1 MKVKELYLQNFRSF
15 AALHIRFDPLLT
27 VIVAE
32 NGVGKTSVLDAIAIA
47 FGRLLTKLPKIK
59 GVSIKDTDLRMSER
73 EKCAPFVHYWMH
85 VADFSGQSI
94 QWSNGKK
101 RDSSDKTRKEILA
114 SILDSEKFKAGY
126 KQIDQFADSLIDKHN
141 SDEGYY
147 MPVVAYY
154 GTNRA
159 IIDEVQRRRNFRKEY
174 SRFESLV
181 SALNPNARFKEVFE
195 WFNAMEDLERRKQQ
209 EQKDF
214 EYSLP
219 ELNAVRRAIESMLP
233 GFSRPRTEIRPLRFV
248 IDRTLDDGST
258 RTFRIG
264 QLSDGYRVMLGLVM
278 DLARRLAQA
287 NPPYEHDTGEG
298 LDITD
303 PLDSPAIVLID
314 EVDLHLHP
322 RWQQRVL
329 GDLRRT
335 FRNAQFI
342 VSTHSPQ
349 VLTTVKAEC
358 IRGLKSVDGKIVVKD
373 DYQFSE
379 GAEAQLALEDI
390 LGVSPRPQG
399 LDVVKQLNAYLDLVA
414 SDQWDSETAAEL
426 RKTLDAWGRGHET
439 ALLKAD
445 MDIRMRQ
452 HRRNQ
457 GGA

>member
-1 MKVKELYLQNFRSF
+1 MKIRELYLQNFRSF
-15 AALHIRFDPLLT
+15 PELHIQFDPLLT
-27 VIVAE
+27 VIVGE

-59 GVSIKDTDLRMSER
+59 GVSFKDTDLRMPESEKR
-73 EKCAPFVHYWMH
+73 APFVHYWMH
-85 VADFSGQSI
+85 VADFSEQPI

-101 RDSSDKTRKEILA
+101 RDSSEKTRKEILS
-114 SILDSEKFKAGY
+114 SILEPEKFKAGY
-126 KQIDQFADSLIDKHN
+126 KQIDQFADSLIDRHN

-147 MPVVAYY
+147 MPVIAYY

-159 IIDEVQRRRNFRKEY
+159 IIDEVKRRRNFRKEY

-209 EQKDF
+209 EMQSF
-214 EYSLP
+214 NYTLP

-233 GFSRPRTEIRPLRFV
+233 GFSRPRTEVRPLRFV
-248 IDRTLDDGST
+248 IDRVLDDG
-258 RTFRIG
+258 TFQTLRIG

-278 DLARRLAQA
+278 DLARRMAQA
-287 NPPYEHDTGEG
+287 NPPYENDHGEVP
-298 LDITD
+298 DITD
-303 PLDSPAIVLID
+303 PLDSPAVVLID

-335 FRNAQFI
+335 FRNTQFI
-342 VSTHSPQ
+342 VSTHSAQ

-358 IRGLKSVDGKIVVKD
+358 IRGLKYIDGKVVVKD

-379 GAEAQLALEDI
+379 GAESQLALEDI

-399 LDVVKQLNAYLDLVA
+399 LDVVKQLNKYLELVA
-414 SDQWDSETAAEL
+414 KDQWDSLEAAEL
-426 RKTLDAWGRGHET
+426 RRKLDEWGHGHES

-452 HRRNQ
+452 YRRARGN
-457 GGA
+457 A

>member
-1 MKVKELYLQNFRSF
+1 
-15 AALHIRFDPLLT
+15 
-27 VIVAE
+27 
-32 NGVGKTSVLDAIAIA
+32 
-47 FGRLLTKLPKIK
+47 
-59 GVSIKDTDLRMSER
+59 
-73 EKCAPFVHYWMH
+73 
-85 VADFSGQSI
+85 
-94 QWSNGKK
+94 
-101 RDSSDKTRKEILA
+101 
-114 SILDSEKFKAGY
+114 
-126 KQIDQFADSLIDKHN
+126 
-141 SDEGYY
+141 
-147 MPVVAYY
+147 
-154 GTNRA
+154 
-159 IIDEVQRRRNFRKEY
+159 
-174 SRFESLV
+174 
-181 SALNPNARFKEVFE
+181 
-195 WFNAMEDLERRKQQ
+195 
-209 EQKDF
+209 
-214 EYSLP
+214 
-219 ELNAVRRAIESMLP
+219 
-233 GFSRPRTEIRPLRFV
+233 
-248 IDRTLDDGST
+248 
-258 RTFRIG
+258 
-264 QLSDGYRVMLGLVM
+264 MLGLVM

-298 LDITD
+298 WDITD

-322 RWQQRVL
+322 SWQQCVL

-414 SDQWDSETAAEL
+414 SDQWDSDTAAEL

-452 HRRNQ
+452 YRRNQ